1 MFDYCAIISAA
12 AQARIKTHYKEPN
25 NNMRKS
31 LIAIFLITLFAFAAI
46 ADSKKKTA
54 TVKKASTTAKAT
66 KASPAAVTDEK
77 KPEEK
82 MAVTNKECPVS
93 GGKVNPQYRAE
104 YNGQYVYV
112 CCQGCVE
119 EFKKDPEK
127 VVAKMSKEEKAAIQ
141 TNALCPMSKE
151 AITSKDFWVEDSG
164 KKVYFCCAGCKA
176 SYEKKMAAKKAGN

>member
-1 MFDYCAIISAA
+1 
-12 AQARIKTHYKEPN
+12 
-25 NNMRKS
+25 MRKS
-31 LIAIFLITLFAFAAI
+31 LIAIFLIIVFAFAAL

-66 KASPAAVTDEK
+66 KASPAALTDEK

-93 GGKVNPQYRAE
+93 GGKVNPQYRTE

-112 CCQGCVE
+112 CCQGCLD

-127 VVAKMSKEEKAAIQ
+127 FVAKMSKEDREAIK

-151 AITSKDFWVEDSG
+151 AITSRDFWVEENG
-164 KKVYFCCAGCKA
+164 RKVYFCCAGCKA